1 MYLKVLGYVTLTIV
15 MVVLFALMIAVLYGL
30 FIGLRNVWR
39 DNK

>member
-15 MVVLFALMIAVLYGL
+15 MAVLFALMITVLYGV

-39 DNK
+39 NDK

>member
-15 MVVLFALMIAVLYGL
+15 VAVLFALMIAVLYGVL
-30 FIGLRNVWR
+30 IGLRNSWR

>member
-15 MVVLFALMIAVLYGL
+15 MAVLFALLIAVIYGVFL
-30 FIGLRNVWR
+30 GLRNVWR